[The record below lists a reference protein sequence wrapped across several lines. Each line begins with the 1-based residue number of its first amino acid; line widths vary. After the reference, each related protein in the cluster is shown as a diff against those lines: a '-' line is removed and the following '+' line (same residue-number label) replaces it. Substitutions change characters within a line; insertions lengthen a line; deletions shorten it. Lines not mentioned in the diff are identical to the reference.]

1 MVNVYLKDIEDI
13 IIANIKDAN
22 TRIYVAVSWFT
33 NERIFNQLLESS
45 NRKVDVK
52 ILILDDLLNRNEF
65 GLDFGTLSNHNV
77 EVKFAIPNSGTMHH
91 KFCIIDDKIISGS
104 YNWTYRAN
112 KNNENI
118 ILTDEPDVVRDYYNE
133 FANLFNNAS
142 PIKLPYEHQR
152 WVDVKERDFSE
163 HCRNIFREVIAHNDV
178 NREMERIKLISLNQ
192 AYKSGN
198 RDELLKTSSLPTS
211 GHLRTIIDV
220 LTSRKQDFIFKLW
233 EKNVTGK
240 PYDNVDGYIDFDK
253 WFFVPYKIEEDK
265 YHQTYV
271 EGALK
276 TYSSLNHGL
285 SKGLPLKVYDEEF
298 IKVIRTYWGTKSYD
312 DYRLIPSKV
321 LMIDNAK
328 LCYYNF
334 PTTMFNKSQVQI
346 QNGAKIKSTLAINII
361 GIAKAVDG
369 DNVVFY
375 DGWDPQKRGEKIMK
389 EFFVKAL

>member
-1 MVNVYLKDIEDI
+1 MVNVYLKDIENI

-22 TRIYVAVSWFT
+22 IRIYVAVSWFT

-65 GLDFGTLSNHNV
+65 GLDFGTLSNHDV
-77 EVKFAIPNSGTMHH
+77 EVKFATSNSETMHH

-142 PIKLPYEHQR
+142 PIKLPYEHQK
-152 WVDVKERDFSE
+152 WVDVKERDCAE
-163 HCRNIFREVIAHNDV
+163 HSRNIFREVIAHNDV
-178 NREMERIKLISLNQ
+178 NREMKQIKLISLNQ

-198 RDELLKTSSLPTS
+198 RDELLRTSSLPTS